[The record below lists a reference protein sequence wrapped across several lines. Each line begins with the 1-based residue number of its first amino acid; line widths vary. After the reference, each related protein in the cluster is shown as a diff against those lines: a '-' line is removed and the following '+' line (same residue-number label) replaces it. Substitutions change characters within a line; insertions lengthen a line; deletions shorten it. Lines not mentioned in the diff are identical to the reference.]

1 MPAHAPSSPL
11 VQRAPLA
18 SPPSSAP
25 RSPHLP
31 SHAHDAGNRSS
42 HWSHSILIFAR
53 NVRIFGSVARGDP
66 TPNSDL
72 DILVDMEEGRS
83 LLDLVALWQ
92 DLQDLLGMR
101 VDVISE
107 GGMSPYL
114 RAKILAEAVPL

>member
-1 MPAHAPSSPL
+1 
-11 VQRAPLA
+11 
-18 SPPSSAP
+18 
-25 RSPHLP
+25 
-31 SHAHDAGNRSS
+31 
-42 HWSHSILIFAR
+42 
-53 NVRIFGSVARGDP
+53 VRIFGSVARGDP